1 MPRKIAVMTGSRAE
15 YGLLYWLIRGIADD
29 PDLELKLLVA
39 GMHLSPE
46 FGNTWM
52 EIQRDG
58 FEIAAKVEM
67 LLSSDSPVG
76 IAKSTGLGVIGFA
89 DALEL
94 IKPDILVIL
103 GDRFEALAA
112 AVAAHILRIPV
123 AHIHGGECTYG
134 AMDDAFRHSI
144 TKLSQ
149 LHFVAAESYRQ
160 RVIQMGE
167 HPNRVFLTGSPGL
180 DHLEHISYLSAQE
193 LESDLGIGLS
203 HPVFLVTY
211 HPVTLHGS
219 PETAFASLLRALD
232 GFPEASIV
240 FTYPN
245 ADTHG
250 RVIVRMLEDYV
261 SRHPERARAVA
272 SLGQRRYLSLL
283 KHCDVVIGN
292 SSSGITEAP
301 SFGVP
306 TVNIGDRQRGRLRAA
321 SVIDCEEDEGAIRGA
336 IQRALSPEFRNS
348 ALRADNP
355 YGKLGA
361 SRRIIKILKEFP
373 LEGILEKGFFDLP
386 LTADYR

>member
-1 MPRKIAVMTGSRAE
+1 MARRIAVMTGTRAE
-15 YGLLYWLIRGIADD
+15 YGLLYWLIKGIEDD
-29 PDLELKLLVA
+29 PDLELKLIVT

-46 FGNTWM
+46 FGSTWRNVQ
-52 EIQRDG
+52 EDG

-67 LLSSDSPVG
+67 LLSSDTPVG
-76 IAKSTGLGVIGFA
+76 VAKSAGLGVIGFA
-89 DALEL
+89 EALER
-94 IKPDILVIL
+94 IDPHILVIL

-112 AVAAHILRIPV
+112 ATAAHIMRIPV

-149 LHFVAAESYRQ
+149 LHFVAAEPYGR

-167 HPNRVFLTGSPGL
+167 HPSRVFCTGAPGL
-180 DHLEHISYLSAQE
+180 DHLEHVDYLSVE
-193 LESDLGIGLS
+193 DLERDLGISLC
-203 HPVFLVTY
+203 PPIFLITY
-211 HPVTLHGS
+211 HPVTLQGS
-219 PETAFASLLRALD
+219 PEGALRALLGALD
-232 GFPEASIV
+232 AFPGASMV

-250 RVIVRMLEDYV
+250 RVIIKMLEDYT

-292 SSSGITEAP
+292 SSSGLTEAP

-306 TVNIGDRQRGRLRAA
+306 TVNIGDRQRGRLRAD
-321 SVIDCEEDEGAIRGA
+321 SVIECEEDEEAIRRG
-336 IQRALSPEFRNS
+336 IQRALSPEFRS
-348 ALRADNP
+348 LALKARNP
-355 YGKLGA
+355 YGEGGA
-361 SRRIIKILKEFP
+361 SKKIIKVLKEFP
-373 LEGILEKGFFDLP
+373 LEGILEKGFFDVP
-386 LTADYR
+386 MTYDIS